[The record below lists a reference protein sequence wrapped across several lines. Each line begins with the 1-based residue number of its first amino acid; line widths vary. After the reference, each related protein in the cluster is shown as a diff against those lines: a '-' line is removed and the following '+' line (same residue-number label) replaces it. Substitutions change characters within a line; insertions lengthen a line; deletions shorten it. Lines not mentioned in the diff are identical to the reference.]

1 MRSLRADSDIHRNLW
16 GFCVQQL
23 VGGRGGRKG
32 GRTPGVVRASFV
44 GSYHVSLSIVARSQM
59 RTWAIFPHHPRSGG
73 IDIRATFLP

>member
-23 VGGRGGRKG
+23 VWGRGGRKG

-59 RTWAIFPHHPRSGG
+59 RTWA
-73 IDIRATFLP
+73 TFRIAPGRGY